1 MTGYSVKIAESS
13 RELTAKEKIKLK
25 DTGDAIKLDEATVEG
40 ALIIK
45 PTGYVVLDVHNEKS
59 DNVDYKNYII
69 EADNGNKYV
78 TGSESFWSSFKDIF
92 DEMEDA
98 GETDYEI
105 KCYRLE
111 SKNYK
116 GKFFLT
122 CSIV

>member
-1 MTGYSVKIAESS
+1 MTGYSVKITEAS

-25 DTGDAIKLDEATVEG
+25 DTSDAIKLDEATTEG

-45 PTGYVVLDVHNEKS
+45 PTGYAILDVHNEKS
-59 DNVDYKNYII
+59 ENVDYKVYIV
-69 EADNGNKYV
+69 EDENGNKYV
-78 TGSESFWSSFKDIF
+78 TGSESFWTSFKDIY
-92 DEMEDA
+92 DEMSEA
-98 GETDYEI
+98 GEADYEI

-122 CSIV
+122 CSIM